1 VTRSRSLRTV
11 IAIAVALVYLLWN
24 LIAWY
29 VSEPAEMGDTYRY
42 FGFLIFDP
50 QNPGITT
57 SFVYQSV
64 QDPRLITL
72 IQVLLAT
79 FAFLLLI
86 WAVLIQT
93 KWRAAGIM
101 ASTLVL
107 LVSMTAPFWSW
118 QTLLATEGL
127 TLSFSIFWL
136 ASVITSFNRN
146 LQPAPVITALSV
158 SATFLLLTRPQFV
171 VLVLPASLLIAFALS
186 RRTHSLP
193 VFIATTAGVIPGV
206 GFSLWRLLTLMG
218 DKGYAFIYTMHNYV
232 DKASTFRTYADERMP
247 VCEPLTAAINGPAP
261 WTDMA
266 AIRDQLINLCPE
278 SFLWL
283 KNGPVSVI
291 NWTTQYPVE
300 SVSAMTAAMS
310 DMIISPYSPMT
321 AVPPAASSLLLPEVP
336 AWLWL
341 TVAWLIGIGL
351 AFLAGYRSKPTA
363 LTIISAVVMA
373 GSFAVLI
380 YFTWASDGIEL
391 ARHQAP
397 WALFAIVAGLIIPI
411 TATDPA
417 NRSSKSASLD
427 LSMTAR

>member
-1 VTRSRSLRTV
+1 
-11 IAIAVALVYLLWN
+11 
-24 LIAWY
+24 
-29 VSEPAEMGDTYRY
+29 MGDTYRY

-57 SFVYQSV
+57 SFIYQSV

-72 IQVLLAT
+72 IQVVLAT
-79 FAFLLLI
+79 SAFLLLA
-86 WAVLIQT
+86 WAVLNQT
-93 KWRAAGIM
+93 KWRAAGIV

-107 LVSMTAPFWSW
+107 LISMTAPLWSW

-127 TLSFSIFWL
+127 TLSFSVFWL
-136 ASVITSFNRN
+136 AAVIMSFNRKHR
-146 LQPAPVITALSV
+146 PALVITVLSV
-158 SATFLLLTRPQFV
+158 SATLLLLARPQFV
-171 VLVLPASLLIAFALS
+171 VLVLPASLLLAYAMS

-193 VFIATTAGVIPGV
+193 VFIAATAGVIPAV
-206 GFSLWRLLTLMG
+206 GFSLWRLLALMG

-232 DKASTFRTYADERMP
+232 DKDSTFRVYADERMP
-247 VCEPLTAAINGPAP
+247 ACEPLTAAMNGPAP

-310 DMIISPYSPMT
+310 DMVISPYSPMT
-321 AVPPAASSLLLPEVP
+321 AVPPSASSLLLPEVP
-336 AWLWL
+336 AWMWL
-341 TVAWLIGIGL
+341 AAAWLIGMGL
-351 AFLAGYRSKPTA
+351 AFIAGYRSRPTA
-363 LTIISAVVMA
+363 LTIVSAVVMA
-373 GSFAVLI
+373 ASFAVLI

-397 WALFAIVAGLIIPI
+397 WVLLAIAAGLTVPVS
-411 TATDPA
+411 TVRTSVDKEPA
-417 NRSSKSASLD
+417 ASTLP
-427 LSMTAR
+427 